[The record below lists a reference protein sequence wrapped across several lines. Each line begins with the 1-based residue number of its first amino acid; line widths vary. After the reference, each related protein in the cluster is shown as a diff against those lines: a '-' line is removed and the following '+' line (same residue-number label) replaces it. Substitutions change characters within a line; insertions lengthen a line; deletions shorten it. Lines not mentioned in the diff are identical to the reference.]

1 VIFRET
7 TIPGAFAIEL
17 ERHVDERGS
26 FARLWCA
33 RELEQR
39 GLSSRLAQC
48 SLSTN
53 ARRGTLR
60 GMHYAVPP
68 AAETKVVR
76 CVRGAIYDV
85 LLDLRASSP
94 TYLRW
99 LAETL
104 TADNGLALYVP
115 EGVAHGFQ
123 TLEPESHVFYQIS
136 EFYDPA
142 YARGVKWDDPAF
154 GIEWPDAERVL
165 SERYRT
171 YPMFER
177 EPRVAGVPAARPSG
191 G

>member
-7 TIPGAFAIEL
+7 GIPGAFAIEL

-26 FARLWCA
+26 FARIWCA

-94 TYLRW
+94 NYLRW
-99 LAETL
+99 FAETL

-123 TLEPESHVFYQIS
+123 TLEAESHVLYQIS

-142 YARGVKWDDPAF
+142 YARGVRWDDPAF

-165 SERYRT
+165 SERDRT
-171 YPMFER
+171 YPAFQR
-177 EPRVAGVPAARPSG
+177 GRPRVEPS
-191 G
+191 